1 MGGLYRHPRVM
12 RAGGNL
18 SVQVFVGGGRGVT
31 PQTLVTLALQVEP
44 RRPRR
49 QTQSKQKNHDM
60 TSRSV

>member
-1 MGGLYRHPRVM
+1 MGDLYRHHRVM

-18 SVQVFVGGGRGVT
+18 SVQVFVGGGRVT

-49 QTQSKQKNHDM
+49 QAQSKQKNHDM